1 MIRQNTSIARIVIFF
16 LVVVTIFVSIALVFF
31 SYWQERNIRIKELH
45 SELKIVSGQLSSS
58 LALPVWNFDQ
68 QQTEKILESTMQ
80 NRQIFGIVV
89 RESDLNKIVAGQARD
104 AQWRVIP
111 TMNDIR
117 AQGLLSAQ
125 TAITIH
131 SRQIGSVQVYLSP
144 RFMKERLH
152 TYLMQFVTGILA
164 LNVCMALILFQ
175 LLKRAVI
182 NPLKAVEG
190 YALKVGAGETE
201 KAAISGNGFYGE
213 LDNLRRS
220 IEDMTRALL
229 EAREQLVRR
238 EKLSILGQLA
248 GSLGHELRN
257 PLGVMNNAV
266 YFLKTVLPGADDT
279 IKEYLDIIK
288 KEIDTSLCIIT
299 DLLDFARTKKPQAKA
314 VAVRHLIEEALGRC
328 IFPENISLL
337 TTVSDTLPAL
347 KIDPLQIG
355 QVLYNLITN
364 AIQAMPEGGT
374 LEIQAQELP
383 ASLGMKISIIDSGE
397 GIPPER
403 MEKLFQ
409 PLYTTKAR
417 GIGLGLTLCKN
428 LCEANGGTIEVAS
441 LVGRGTT
448 FSVTLPT
455 EEPEEP

>member
-1 MIRQNTSIARIVIFF
+1 MLRQNTSIARIVIFF
-16 LVVVTIFVSIALVFF
+16 LVVVTILVSTAFGFF
-31 SYWQERNIRIKELH
+31 SYWQERNIRLKELH
-45 SELKIVSGQLSSS
+45 SELKVVSGQLASS

-89 RESDLNKIVAGQARD
+89 KESDLNKIVAGRARD
-104 AQWRVIP
+104 AQWRVVP
-111 TMNDIR
+111 ATSDIE
-117 AQGLLSAQ
+117 AQGLLSVQ
-125 TAITIH
+125 TAIVIH
-131 SRQIGSVQVYLSP
+131 GRQIGTVQLYLTH

-152 TYLMQFVTGILA
+152 TYLMQFATGILA
-164 LNVCMALILFQ
+164 LNVCMVLILFQ

-190 YALKVGAGETE
+190 YALKVGAGEAE
-201 KAAISGNGFYGE
+201 KAVISGDGFYGE

-220 IEDMTRALL
+220 IEDMTHALL
-229 EAREQLVRR
+229 EAQEQLVRR
-238 EKLSILGQLA
+238 EKLTILGQLA
-248 GSLGHELRN
+248 GSVGHELRN

-266 YFLKTVLPGADDT
+266 YFLKTILPEADDT
-279 IKEYLDIIK
+279 VKEYLDILK
-288 KEIDTSLCIIT
+288 KEIDISLCIIT
-299 DLLDFARTKKPQAKA
+299 DLLDFARTRKPQSKA
-314 VAVRHLIEEALGRC
+314 VAVRSLVEEALQRC
-328 IFPENISLL
+328 VIPENISLQI
-337 TTVSDTLPAL
+337 TIPATLPAL
-347 KIDPLQIG
+347 RVDHLQIG

-364 AIQAMPEGGT
+364 AIQAMTAGGT
-374 LEIQAQELP
+374 LEILAMELP
-383 ASLGMKISIIDSGE
+383 ASSNMKISIIDSGE

-428 LCEANGGTIEVAS
+428 LSEANGGTIEVTS
-441 LVGRGTT
+441 LVGHGTT
-448 FSVTLPT
+448 FVVTLPT